1 LVTLQTRVHK
11 RAIRGD
17 HLQHNNQLNSKNTS
31 PPGLQTFLRWNCS
44 TINHRNI
51 FSNIYQ
57 QTVISKYFHWK
68 VVLVFVGEIMFTLA
82 LLVALLSIVSGL
94 ENIVQIRRLGFD
106 QDPKTFSH
114 EVIIPWA
121 RPFKP
126 GYCESWEWHTDE
138 RYRQRRTEICKNLSG
153 SK

>member
-1 LVTLQTRVHK
+1 
-11 RAIRGD
+11 
-17 HLQHNNQLNSKNTS
+17 
-31 PPGLQTFLRWNCS
+31 
-44 TINHRNI
+44 
-51 FSNIYQ
+51 
-57 QTVISKYFHWK
+57 
-68 VVLVFVGEIMFTLA
+68 MFTLA